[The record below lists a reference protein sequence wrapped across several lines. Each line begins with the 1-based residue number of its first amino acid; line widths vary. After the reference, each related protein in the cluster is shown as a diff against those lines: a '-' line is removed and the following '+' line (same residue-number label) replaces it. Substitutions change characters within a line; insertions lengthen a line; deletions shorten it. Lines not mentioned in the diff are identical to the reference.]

1 MKLYI
6 DPGTGSMLFAILI
19 GIIGALNFALRGWII
34 KLRFL
39 LSGGEKTAV
48 DQEKHPLAV
57 FVDDKRYWNVMEPV
71 CRELD
76 RRGLDVAYL
85 TASPDD
91 PALQN
96 PYAHVHAEFL
106 GEGNKAFAKL
116 NFLRANV
123 LLSTTPGLDVYQW
136 KRSPSVDCYVHILHA
151 ANEVAGY
158 RMFGIDYYDTVFVS
172 GDYQIRD
179 LRALEALRGLPAKE
193 VVKIGI
199 PYMDE
204 MKRRLDAPGAPPH
217 RGGGEGAAGPRRP
230 HRAAQDDGA
239 HRAVLGAERD
249 LQQIRRQDHRQAARR
264 RLPCHHSPAP
274 PVVQVGKGHDR
285 QAHGRLPGLGG
296 SGVEPRQR

>member
-123 LLSTTPGLDVYQW
+123 LLSSTPGLDVYQW
-136 KRSPSVDCYVHILHA
+136 KRSPGVDCYVHILHA
-151 ANEVAGY
+151 ANEIAGY
-158 RMFGIDYYDTVFVS
+158 RMFGIDYYDTIFVS

-179 LRALEALRGLPAKE
+179 LRALEARPARQGDSE
-193 VVKIGI
+193 DRHPLHGR
-199 PYMDE
+199 DE
-204 MKRRLDAPGAPPH
+204 A
-217 RGGGEGAAGPRRP
+217 AAGHLRPRCT
-230 HRAAQDDGA
+230 AQDDGT
-239 HRAVLGAERD
+239 HRAVLGPERD
-249 LQQIRRQDHRQAARR
+249 LQQVRRQDHRQAARR
-264 RLPCHHSPAP
+264 RLPRHHPPAP

-285 QAHGRLPGLGG
+285 QAHGRLSGHGG
-296 SGVEPRQR
+296 PGVEPRQRQL

>member
-136 KRSPSVDCYVHILHA
+136 KRSPGVDCYVHILHA

-172 GDYQIRD
+172 GDYHPLHGRD
-179 LRALEALRGLPAKE
+179 EA
-193 VVKIGI
+193 
-199 PYMDE
+199 
-204 MKRRLDAPGAPPH
+204 
-217 RGGGEGAAGPRRP
+217 AAGRRRP

-249 LQQIRRQDHRQAARR
+249 LQQIRRKDHRQAARR

>member
-123 LLSTTPGLDVYQW
+123 LLSTTPGSTSGSARRAWTAMCTSYTRPT
-136 KRSPSVDCYVHILHA
+136 RSPATGCSASTITTQSSSPATIRSATCARSRRCA
-151 ANEVAGY
+151 AC
-158 RMFGIDYYDTVFVS
+158 
-172 GDYQIRD
+172 
-179 LRALEALRGLPAKE
+179 P
-193 VVKIGI
+193 
-199 PYMDE
+199 
-204 MKRRLDAPGAPPH
+204 
-217 RGGGEGAAGPRRP
+217 PRR
-230 HRAAQDDGA
+230 
-239 HRAVLGAERD
+239 
-249 LQQIRRQDHRQAARR
+249 
-264 RLPCHHSPAP
+264 S
-274 PVVQVGKGHDR
+274 
-285 QAHGRLPGLGG
+285 
-296 SGVEPRQR
+296 